1 MTAQDPPPFRL
12 TRHFSLASLV
22 GVGVVLVCLLLFYR
36 EHTTDRLAQQ
46 VGQAN
51 ADATRLLANLLWP
64 QYSSFVVGPAGRS
77 RAQLLD
83 DPRQQAL
90 QARVREA
97 MRGLKLVKLK
107 IYDRSG
113 LTVFSTDLA
122 QVGEDKRDNPGLLR
136 ALGGEVVSAI
146 THRDRFDAM
155 EGALVDRDLIA
166 SYVPVSG
173 TAGVP
178 VQAVFEVYGDVTQAR
193 QDEARAWRLVAGVLL
208 SLLGGLY
215 LFLLATV
222 RRADRVMAA
231 QERLRAEQ
239 AAQVLH
245 LAHHDGLTGL
255 PNRRSFAERLD
266 ALLALARRHHHPV
279 ALMFID
285 LDGFK
290 AVNDTHGHA
299 AGDQLLQVVAVRIQG
314 CLRDGD
320 LLFRMGGDE
329 FTAVLSRVVAAD
341 DADAVARRVLAAVAQ
356 PVTVSGATASV
367 SASIG
372 IALYPTDAAAPD
384 GLLRLA
390 DDAMYRAK
398 AAGKGRH
405 AFHGAAP
412 AVGADAAGHPVEH
425 PPAHALA

>member
-22 GVGVVLVCLLLFYR
+22 GVVVVLVCLLLFYR
-36 EHTTDRLAQQ
+36 EHTTHRLAQQ

-51 ADATRLLANLLWP
+51 AEATRLLANLLWP

-90 QARVREA
+90 QARVRDA
-97 MRGLKLVKLK
+97 LRGLKLVKLK

-113 LTVFSTDLA
+113 MTVFSTDLA
-122 QVGEDKRDNPGLLR
+122 QVGEDKRGNAGLLQ

-173 TAGVP
+173 TAGGP
-178 VQAVFEVYGDVTQAR
+178 PQAVFEVYGDVTQAR
-193 QDEARAWRLVAGVLL
+193 QDEARAWRLVAGTVL
-208 SLLGGLY
+208 SLLAGLY

-231 QERLRAEQ
+231 QERARADQ

-255 PNRRSFAERLD
+255 PNRRSFGERLD
-266 ALLALARRHHHPV
+266 TLLALARRHQHPL

-299 AGDQLLQVVAVRIQG
+299 AGDQLLQVVAGRIQA

-329 FTAVLSRVVAAD
+329 FTVVLSRVVVAD
-341 DADAVARRVLAAVAQ
+341 DADVVARRVLAAVAQ
-356 PVTVSGATASV
+356 PVPVPGASAFV
-367 SASIG
+367 GASIG
-372 IALYPTDAAAPD
+372 IALYPADAAEPD
-384 GLLRLA
+384 ALLRLA

-405 AFHGAAP
+405 AFHGATP
-412 AVGADAAGHPVEH
+412 GAVAARPGDRLPADAA
-425 PPAHALA
+425 A